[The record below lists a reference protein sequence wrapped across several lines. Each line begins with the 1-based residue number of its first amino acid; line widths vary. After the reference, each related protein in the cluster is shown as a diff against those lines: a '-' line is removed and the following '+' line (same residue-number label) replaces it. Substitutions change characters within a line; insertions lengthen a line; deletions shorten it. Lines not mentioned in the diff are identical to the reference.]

1 MTIQRKNEI
10 IKTFI
15 DLLEAVIVVEEPQS
29 TQNANDGPPHEMLT
43 IKECSKTFKGLSEHA
58 IRQLVA
64 QGKIPYVRIGESK
77 RGKIL
82 ISKAEFENFL
92 KISM

>member
-29 TQNANDGPPHEMLT
+29 TQNANDEPPQEMLT

-58 IRQLVA
+58 IRQLVV
-64 QGKIPYVRIGESK
+64 QGKIPYARIGESK

-82 ISKAEFENFL
+82 IPKTEFENFL
-92 KISM
+92 KTSM

>member
-15 DLLEAVIVVEEPQS
+15 NLLEAVIVVEEPQPMPNNKEDS
-29 TQNANDGPPHEMLT
+29 KPEMLT
-43 IKECSKTFKGLSEHA
+43 VKECSKTFKGLSEHA

-82 ISKAEFENFL
+82 IPKAEFENFL
-92 KISM
+92 NTSM